1 MSYQKLADNAS
12 VMTGRHK
19 GVYANVKEKQP
30 TVYLS
35 GCVLHLIH
43 ISAKKAADALPSID
57 DVLINIYYYVT
68 KSDSR
73 KRSFKGCQD
82 LYNLEQKLMLKHVCT
97 RWLCI
102 GRCIERLLFNWDA
115 LKNYFYMEFSLI
127 EKKTAVKEATV
138 VKDPKAGKDTK
149 AGQKSESS
157 KRENDKY
164 EPSYA
169 EKKVDS
175 NIIIFRPIFT

>member
-1 MSYQKLADNAS
+1 
-12 VMTGRHK
+12 
-19 GVYANVKEKQP
+19 
-30 TVYLS
+30 
-35 GCVLHLIH
+35 
-43 ISAKKAADALPSID
+43 
-57 DVLINIYYYVT
+57 
-68 KSDSR
+68 
-73 KRSFKGCQD
+73 
-82 LYNLEQKLMLKHVCT
+82 
-97 RWLCI
+97 
-102 GRCIERLLFNWDA
+102 
-115 LKNYFYMEFSLI
+115 MEFSLI